1 MDKINKVNNLIIQEK
16 KHASSLSTSVEGIK
30 NVVVKEILRG
40 IAQDSLK
47 HAGFYS
53 SIFSLLSKEAPV
65 ISEEDFESIEEVIKK
80 HVEVETRMM
89 TEAKNLL
96 ASEEDIRVQH
106 LLKEIFEDEVKHHN
120 LMKRLLDLVIKRET
134 LFEQDVWDI
143 LWSDTPGHGAP
154 LG

>member
-1 MDKINKVNNLIIQEK
+1 MGKMDKVNNLIRQEK
-16 KHASSLSTSVEGIK
+16 KHASSLSTSVDGIK
-30 NVVVKEILRG
+30 NIVVREILISIGR
-40 IAQDSLK
+40 DSLK

-53 SIFSLLSKEAPV
+53 SILSLLNEETPV
-65 ISEEDFESIEEVIKK
+65 ISEEDFDLIEEVINK
-80 HVEVETRMM
+80 HIEVETHMM

-96 ASEEDIRVQH
+96 ASEEDVRIQH

-120 LMKRLLDLVIKRET
+120 LMKRLLDVIIKRET
-134 LFEQDVWDI
+134 LFEEDVWDI